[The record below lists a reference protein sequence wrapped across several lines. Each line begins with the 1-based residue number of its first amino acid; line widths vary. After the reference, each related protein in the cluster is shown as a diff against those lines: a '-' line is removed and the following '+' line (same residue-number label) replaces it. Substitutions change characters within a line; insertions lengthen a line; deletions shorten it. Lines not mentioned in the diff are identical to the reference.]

1 MIYRFPISTLSR
13 ICLSAICFLSSAHT
27 LANSYNFSNTR
38 SPSLRDDSPTLYGL
52 NIYQAKH
59 QTSASEIHKGK
70 TDRAQ
75 NKTSLSKFYNAIDT
89 LETEMGPFNPAL
101 SQALNQLGET
111 LQKQGQH
118 SEAIRIFRR
127 AIHVDRVNQGLDTL
141 KQIPAIK
148 RIISS
153 YLALNN
159 FSKSDDAY
167 EYLYFIENQN
177 NQRDEAELLDS
188 QKLYARW
195 QRTAYLLERHD
206 NQHRR
211 LLRLYELHAKN
222 VQALESKDLTNDV
235 LVAHYYQ
242 QLDTLYLLD
251 QHPGIEPLPLS
262 LNAEEERRMALE
274 SREKT
279 RLRQLN
285 RNPYSQGLKILNK
298 IAAIVENKEP
308 AQKQRLALAN
318 GDWHT
323 WFGRSYKAKSEYEKM
338 ALASEISSSE
348 PQALPLS
355 PQAWPEQFN
364 KPDTRQGRVSLA
376 LNINKQGE
384 VKHME
389 VIALHAKQGKVST
402 LAVKR
407 LVRQLKFRP
416 KLKQGI
422 SVDSLVVREYN
433 FRY

>member
-1 MIYRFPISTLSR
+1 VIHRLPISRFKRIALSV
-13 ICLSAICFLSSAHT
+13 IFLLGSALTF
-27 LANSYNFSNTR
+27 ANSYNMSNMR
-38 SPSLRDDSPTLYGL
+38 YPSLRDKSPALYGL
-52 NIYQAKH
+52 NIYHAKH
-59 QTSASEIHKGK
+59 QPIAKKSQ
-70 TDRAQ
+70 Q
-75 NKTSLSKFYNAIDT
+75 NNAGTRLDKRSLSKFYRAIDT

-101 SQALNQLGET
+101 SQTLNQLGES

-127 AIHVDRVNQGLDTL
+127 AIHVKRVNQGLYTPE
-141 KQIPAIK
+141 QVPTIK

-153 YLALNN
+153 YLTLKN

-167 EYLYFIENQN
+167 EYLYFVESQN
-177 NQRDEAELLDS
+177 NQRDEEKSLES
-188 QKLYARW
+188 QDLYARW
-195 QRTAYLLERHD
+195 QRTAYLLERNED
-206 NQHRR
+206 QHRR
-211 LLRLYELHAKN
+211 LLKLYELHEQN
-222 VQALESKDLTNDV
+222 VQTLESEGLASEV

-251 QHPGIEPLPLS
+251 QHPGIEPPSLR

-274 SREKT
+274 SREKI

-298 IAAIVENKEP
+298 IEAIVENKEH
-308 AQKQRLALAN
+308 AQKQKLVLAK

-323 WFGRSYKAKSEYEKM
+323 WFGRNHQAMSAYEKT
-338 ALASEISSSE
+338 ALAGGISNSE
-348 PQALPLS
+348 PLALPLS
-355 PQAWPEQFN
+355 PQSWPEEFN
-364 KPDTRQGRVSLA
+364 KPNIRRGRVSLA
-376 LNINKQGE
+376 LNINKRGE

-389 VIALHAKQGKVST
+389 VIALQAKQGHVST

-407 LVRQLKFRP
+407 LVGQLKFRP

-422 SVDSLVVREYN
+422 SVDTLVVREYN

>member
-1 MIYRFPISTLSR
+1 VIHRLPISTINRIVLSV
-13 ICLSAICFLSSAHT
+13 IFLLGSALT
-27 LANSYNFSNTR
+27 LANSYNISHLR
-38 SPSLRDDSPTLYGL
+38 SPSLRDSSPALYGL
-52 NIYQAKH
+52 NIYRAKH
-59 QTSASEIHKGK
+59 QSTASKIQQGHKD
-70 TDRAQ
+70 TTQD
-75 NKTSLSKFYNAIDT
+75 KTSLSKFYKAIDT

-101 SQALNQLGET
+101 SQTLNQLGES

-127 AIHVDRVNQGLDTL
+127 AIHVDRVNLGLDTPE
-141 KQIPAIK
+141 QIPTIK

-153 YLALNN
+153 YLTLKN

-167 EYLYFIENQN
+167 EYLYFVENQN
-177 NQRDEAELLDS
+177 NQRDEAELLKS
-188 QKLYARW
+188 QNLYARW
-195 QRTAYLLERHD
+195 QRTAYLLER
-206 NQHRR
+206 
-211 LLRLYELHAKN
+211 
-222 VQALESKDLTNDV
+222 ND
-235 LVAHYYQ
+235 
-242 QLDTLYLLD
+242 D
-251 QHPGIEPLPLS
+251 QHPGIEPQSLS

-274 SREKT
+274 SREKI

-298 IAAIVENKEP
+298 IAAIVENKKP
-308 AQKQRLALAN
+308 AQKQKLDLAK

-323 WFGRSYKAKSEYEKM
+323 WFGRSHKAKSAYERM
-338 ALASEISSSE
+338 ALSSDISSSE
-348 PQALPLS
+348 PQALPLN
-355 PQAWPEQFN
+355 PQSWPEVFN
-364 KPDTRQGRVSLA
+364 KPNIRRGRVSLA
-376 LNINKQGE
+376 LNINKRGE

-389 VIALHAKQGKVST
+389 VIALQAEQGKVST

>member
-1 MIYRFPISTLSR
+1 VIQRSPTSTLNR
-13 ICLSAICFLSSAHT
+13 IVLSVVCLLGSALT
-27 LANSYNFSNTR
+27 LANSYNVSHLR
-38 SPSLRDDSPTLYGL
+38 SPSLRDSSPALYGL
-52 NIYQAKH
+52 NIYRAKH
-59 QTSASEIHKGK
+59 PSTESKIQQGHDDTTQG
-70 TDRAQ
+70 
-75 NKTSLSKFYNAIDT
+75 KTSLRKFYNAIDT

-101 SQALNQLGET
+101 SQTLNQLGEF

-127 AIHVDRVNQGLDTL
+127 AIHVDRVNQGLDTPE
-141 KQIPAIK
+141 QIPAIK

-153 YLALNN
+153 YLTLKN

-167 EYLYFIENQN
+167 EYLYFVENQN
-177 NQRDEAELLDS
+177 NQRDEVELLES
-188 QKLYARW
+188 QNLYARW
-195 QRTAYLLERHD
+195 QRTAYLLERND
-206 NQHRR
+206 DQHRR
-211 LLRLYELHAKN
+211 LLRLYDLHEQT
-222 VQALESKDLTNDV
+222 VQALESEDITGET

-251 QHPGIEPLPLS
+251 QHPGIEPPSLS

-274 SREKT
+274 SREKI

-285 RNPYSQGLKILNK
+285 RNPYSQGLKIFNK
-298 IAAIVENKEP
+298 IAAIVENKEA
-308 AQKQRLALAN
+308 AQKQKLDLAK

-323 WFGRSYKAKSEYEKM
+323 WFGRSHKAKSEYGKL
-338 ALASEISSSE
+338 ALSSDISSSE

-355 PQAWPEQFN
+355 PQSWPEAFN
-364 KPDTRQGRVSLA
+364 KPNIRRGRVSLA
-376 LNINKQGE
+376 LNINKRGE

-389 VIALHAKQGKVST
+389 VIALQAEQGKVST

>member
-1 MIYRFPISTLSR
+1 VIHRLPISTINRIVLSV
-13 ICLSAICFLSSAHT
+13 IFLLGSALT
-27 LANSYNFSNTR
+27 LANSYNISHLR
-38 SPSLRDDSPTLYGL
+38 SPSLRDSSPALYGL
-52 NIYQAKH
+52 NIYRAKH
-59 QTSASEIHKGK
+59 QSTASKIQQGHKD
-70 TDRAQ
+70 TTQD
-75 NKTSLSKFYNAIDT
+75 KTSLSKFYKAIDT

-101 SQALNQLGET
+101 SQTLNQLGES

-127 AIHVDRVNQGLDTL
+127 AIHVDRVNLGLDTPE
-141 KQIPAIK
+141 QIPTIK

-153 YLALNN
+153 YLTLKN

-167 EYLYFIENQN
+167 EYLYFVENQN
-177 NQRDEAELLDS
+177 NQRDEAELLKS
-188 QKLYARW
+188 QNLYARW
-195 QRTAYLLERHD
+195 QRTAYLLERND
-206 NQHRR
+206 DQHRR
-211 LLRLYELHAKN
+211 LLRLYELHEQN
-222 VQALESKDLTNDV
+222 VQALESGDTTDET

-251 QHPGIEPLPLS
+251 QHPGIEPQSLS

-274 SREKT
+274 SREKI

-298 IAAIVENKEP
+298 IAAIVENKKP
-308 AQKQRLALAN
+308 AQKQKLDLAK

-323 WFGRSYKAKSEYEKM
+323 WFGRSHKAKSAYERM
-338 ALASEISSSE
+338 ALSSDISSSE

-355 PQAWPEQFN
+355 PQSWPEVFN
-364 KPDTRQGRVSLA
+364 KPNIRRGRVSLA
-376 LNINKQGE
+376 LNINKRGE

-389 VIALHAKQGKVST
+389 VIALQAEQGKVST